1 MGIARKSKKTV
12 AQEALR
18 DPITKLCIVKMLG
31 KELRQE
37 VKTMSSQGANSIL
50 KSPNTEH
57 LKEFTWDMILSELS
71 KFAPLLKSLLCFATK
86 TRTPRSN
93 TDAVIGMCAAMM
105 FKHQNR
111 NMNLV
116 QRINSLV
123 LYAGHAPKKVMF
135 VPPQY
140 MHCCAG

>member
-1 MGIARKSKKTV
+1 
-12 AQEALR
+12 
-18 DPITKLCIVKMLG
+18 MLG

-71 KFAPLLKSLLCFATK
+71 MFALLLKSLLCFATK

-105 FKHQNR
+105 FKHRNP

-123 LYAGHAPKKVMF
+123 LYAGQAPKKVMF
-135 VPPQY
+135 FHPLNTCIVVLDELPLIYRCMSVYKPSMSHY
-140 MHCCAG
+140 HPAL